1 MNLSEMRTRVRRDLH
16 DEDAGNYRWTD
27 SELDRH
33 IERAVRELSLAAPL
47 EAKTILTT
55 TAESRDLSLST
66 LTDLVAVEA
75 AEYPADK
82 YPPSYVPFSVWAGT
96 LTLLVDEVPLSAQP
110 VNVYYGRM
118 HALDASASTI
128 PPQLEEVA
136 ATGAAAYAAIEW
148 ASFATNRINVGGDDV
163 WRQYLTWGQ
172 ERLAA
177 FAAALAQH
185 GRRNAVR
192 ARRLYTPARPAADES
207 THFLGG

>member
-16 DEDAGNYRWTD
+16 DEDGTNYRWTD

-33 IERAVRELSLAAPL
+33 IERAVRELSLAAPR
-47 EAKTILTT
+47 EAKAALTT

-75 AEYPADK
+75 VEYPADK
-82 YPPSYVPFSVWAGT
+82 YPPNYVPFSLWAST
-96 LTLLVDEVPLSAQP
+96 LTLLVDEVPLSAQL

-118 HALDASASTI
+118 HTLDASTSTI
-128 PPQLEEVA
+128 PPQLEEVVA
-136 ATGAAAYAAIEW
+136 VGAAAFAAIEW

-177 FAAALAQH
+177 FARALAKH
-185 GRRNAVR
+185 GRSNAVR
-192 ARRLYTPARPAADES
+192 VRRLYTPARPAADEG
-207 THFLGG
+207 TPWQP

>member
-27 SELDRH
+27 GELDRH

-75 AEYPADK
+75 VEYPVDN

-118 HALDASASTI
+118 HALDASTSTI
-128 PPQLEEVA
+128 PPQLEEVVA
-136 ATGAAAYAAIEW
+136 SGAAAYAAIEW

-177 FAAALAQH
+177 FVRALAQH

-192 ARRLYTPARPAADES
+192 VRRLYTPARPAADES